1 MVRWEEPQG
10 VGDACFDVV
19 IGAEVMHEVPLMEH
33 LAMTV
38 KQALGRGGTFYSV
51 CPGGARR
58 AAVDAFKKAWSTK
71 GGGGRVDERDIPIA
85 ALGLAGGK
93 MDEEW
98 NYGSCEGDSLVLIT
112 ATVDP
117 PSPSA

>member
-1 MVRWEEPQG
+1 M
-10 VGDACFDVV
+10 GDACFDVV

-38 KQALGRGGTFYSV
+38 KAALGRGGTFYSV
-51 CPGGARR
+51 CPRGARR
-58 AAVDAFKKAWSTK
+58 AAVDAFKKAWSSK

-85 ALGLAGGK
+85 TLGLAGGE

-117 PSPSA
+117 TSPSA